1 MVLSDVCLRRTGAIL
16 AMIMMLYVTIWSH
29 VTARISI
36 CACFPSFSFANVY
49 TTIGGLSSKFEEF
62 LAVRSQ
68 FDSDHG
74 VDFSAPTCC
83 QSATFVRPL
92 FAFYCPLFFMKIII
106 NNAALHFMPHM
117 NAVFVLDVATPLL
130 RIKR

>member
-1 MVLSDVCLRRTGAIL
+1 MHGI
-16 AMIMMLYVTIWSH
+16 
-29 VTARISI
+29 
-36 CACFPSFSFANVY
+36 Y
-49 TTIGGLSSKFEEF
+49 TTIGELSSKVEEF

-92 FAFYCPLFFMKIII
+92 FACYCPLFFTEK
-106 NNAALHFMPHM
+106 NNNVAIRHRC
-117 NAVFVLDVATPLL
+117 DVYAMRLMDL
-130 RIKR
+130 RIR